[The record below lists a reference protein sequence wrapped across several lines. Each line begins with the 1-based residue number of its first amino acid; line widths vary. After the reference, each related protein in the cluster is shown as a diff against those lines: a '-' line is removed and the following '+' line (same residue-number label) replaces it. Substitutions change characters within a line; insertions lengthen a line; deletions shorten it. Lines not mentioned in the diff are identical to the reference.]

1 MTQKEVRKQLN
12 SLWVEVN
19 TLENK
24 MGYLPPVVDP
34 NQEQWVTEIEEQIT
48 EVKSRIDSMMKLL
61 EV

>member
-1 MTQKEVRKQLN
+1 MTQKEIRKQLN

-24 MGYLPPVVDP
+24 MGYLSPVVNP
-34 NQEQWVTEIEEQIT
+34 NQEQWVTEIEEQVT
-48 EVKSRIDSMMKLL
+48 KVKSKIDSLMRLV

>member
-24 MGYLPPVVDP
+24 MGYLPPVVNP
-34 NQEQWVTEIEEQIT
+34 NQEQWVTDIEEQIT

>member
-24 MGYLPPVVDP
+24 MGYLPPVVNP

>member
-1 MTQKEVRKQLN
+1 MTQKEIRKQLN

-34 NQEQWVTEIEEQIT
+34 NQEQWVTEIEEQVT
-48 EVKSRIDSMMKLL
+48 KVKSKIDSLMRLV

>member
-34 NQEQWVTEIEEQIT
+34 NQNSGLQTSKN
-48 EVKSRIDSMMKLL
+48 KSLKLNL
-61 EV
+61 GLTL

>member
-12 SLWVEVN
+12 SLWIEVN

-24 MGYLPPVVDP
+24 IGYLPSVVNP
-34 NQEQWVTEIEEQIT
+34 NQGQWVTEIEEQIT

>member
-1 MTQKEVRKQLN
+1 MTQKEVRKQLS

-24 MGYLPPVVDP
+24 IGYLSPVVNP

-48 EVKSRIDSMMKLL
+48 EVKFRIDSMIRLL

>member
-34 NQEQWVTEIEEQIT
+34 NQEQWVTDIEEQIN